1 MLIRIQPLGV
11 LLADGHAICPD
22 CRTRINCGTVGIANL
37 EQRHRG
43 KKICRETQERR
54 DKEGKKKKDG
64 SLLTFFGKQPNATP
78 IPSNVR
84 PSAPLRGHDIIRI
97 SSPAVL
103 LASPSKEAMVC
114 TLKPA
119 RANAVEPANATTGDF
134 LGQLYNLIENLPASI
149 PEASDYDRL
158 AVFSG
163 NPVEYD
169 NPSLSPDEL
178 WEETLNGLF
187 KSALGWGT
195 EGDMDEV
202 IRRGRKGLDGLAN
215 FVKHFVVKRGVSMGL
230 FEGKLAHLVSK
241 LERKQVL
248 ILSPLENFKLVT
260 YGLPD

>member
-1 MLIRIQPLGV
+1 M
-11 LLADGHAICPD
+11 
-22 CRTRINCGTVGIANL
+22 GIANL

-43 KKICRETQERR
+43 KKICRETQEKQ

-64 SLLTFFGKQPNATP
+64 SLLTFFGKQPNAAP
-78 IPSNVR
+78 IPSKVR
-84 PSAPLRGHDIIRI
+84 PSAPLRGHDTPNFAI
-97 SSPAVL
+97 PAVSDVSV
-103 LASPSKEAMVC
+103 ASPSKDPDSEATLC

-119 RANAVEPANATTGDF
+119 NTVKPASGDF
-134 LGQLYNLIENLPASI
+134 LGKLYHLIENLPASI

-163 NPVEYD
+163 NPVEHD

-178 WEETLNGLF
+178 WEESLNGLF

-195 EGDMDEV
+195 DGDMEEV

-230 FEGKLAHLVSK
+230 FEGKLAHLMSE
-241 LERKQVL
+241 LEK
-248 ILSPLENFKLVT
+248 K
-260 YGLPD
+260 